1 MFTVLSGPLI
11 EGVAQFL
18 EFGAGR
24 VFEFVGRSRSMRFTA
39 FEFFGGLFGFFLGH
53 GIDDFHFKFVRQGS
67 FGKCGLPPSIV
78 FLEADVSLA
87 DNFPFMTEPATRQA
101 DSLPP
106 ELVAQID
113 ETVTHY
119 PVSAR
124 SASLPLLHLWQNHFG
139 YIDESGIDW
148 IARRLGLEPINILEL
163 VTFYP
168 WFRQTA
174 PGRTTIRVCR
184 TLSCAMAGS
193 HKVREALC
201 RAAGVNGEAE
211 HGHDVTSP
219 DGRYTIE
226 FVECLA
232 SCGTAPVALVGDRL
246 HEQIGVEEAPA
257 LLGATDE
264 TYRKTLRAAHPRE
277 QRLILKNVGR
287 EDYDTSLDCYLR
299 HGGYE
304 SLKKALQMEPAAI
317 TAEVKASNLRGR
329 GGAAFPTGVKWG
341 FIKRDDGKPHYLVV
355 NGDESEPG
363 TFKDRY
369 ILHED
374 PHQLL
379 EGMMI
384 AAWAL
389 NVNLSYIYIR
399 CEFPEAAR
407 LVEKAIAEAKA
418 AGYVGKNVL
427 GSGFDCDI
435 YVHQGAG
442 AYICGEETSL
452 LESLEGK
459 RPYPRIK
466 PPYFPAVFGLYNC
479 PTIVNN
485 VESLCHVKH
494 IISMGAEAFSRLG
507 SPGDGGTRTLCVS
520 GDVQNPGY
528 YELGCGRITIG
539 QLINDI
545 CGGLRPGRKLKA
557 IIPGG
562 SSAKVLKAGEKYTI
576 KRRTAEGTEET
587 AEVDLLDLVLDAST
601 LAAAGSMIGSAG
613 VMILDDSRD
622 MLWVLNNINDFYAH
636 ESCGQC
642 TPCREGSLW
651 MSKVTTRMLHGD
663 VKTTDA
669 KQLVGIADNIAGRTV
684 CAFGE
689 ACAWPTQSFVAK
701 FPEAFEPRT
710 AGTTN
715 GSNGH

>member
-1 MFTVLSGPLI
+1 
-11 EGVAQFL
+11 
-18 EFGAGR
+18 
-24 VFEFVGRSRSMRFTA
+24 
-39 FEFFGGLFGFFLGH
+39 
-53 GIDDFHFKFVRQGS
+53 
-67 FGKCGLPPSIV
+67 
-78 FLEADVSLA
+78 
-87 DNFPFMTEPATRQA
+87 MTDSAARHV

-106 ELVAQID
+106 ELVARVE
-113 ETVTHY
+113 ETIAHY
-119 PVSAR
+119 PVEKR
-124 SASLPLLHLWQNHFG
+124 SAAVPLLHLRQNHFG
-139 YIDESGIDW
+139 YIDDSGVNW
-148 IARRLGLEPINILEL
+148 IAAKLDLEPINILEL

-193 HKVREALC
+193 YEVHEELL
-201 RAAGVNGEAE
+201 RAAGAMDAPD
-211 HGHDVTSP
+211 HGHGVNSP
-219 DGRYTIE
+219 DGKYTIE

-232 SCGTAPVALVGDRL
+232 SCGSAPVALVDDKLVERLKPSEVPAVLHDADR
-246 HEQIGVEEAPA
+246 
-257 LLGATDE
+257 
-264 TYRKTLRAAHPRE
+264 TYRKTLRAPHSAEKRM
-277 QRLILKNVGR
+277 ILKNVGCD
-287 EDYDTSLDCYLR
+287 DYDASLACYLR

-304 SLKKALQMEPAAI
+304 SLKKALKMKPEDI
-317 TAEVKASNLRGR
+317 VAEVKASNLRGR
-329 GGAAFPTGVKWG
+329 GGAGFPTGVKWS
-341 FIKRDDGKPHYLVV
+341 FIKREDGKPHYLVV

-389 NVNLSYIYIR
+389 NIHLSYIYIR
-399 CEFPEAAR
+399 CEFPEAAHI
-407 LVEKAIAEAKA
+407 VEKAIEEAKA
-418 AGYVGKNVL
+418 AGFLGRNVC

-435 YVHQGAG
+435 FVHQGAG

-466 PPYFPAVFGLYNC
+466 PPFFPAVFGLYNC

-494 IISMGAEAFSRLG
+494 IIAMGAADFAKLG

-528 YELGCGRITIG
+528 YELGCGQVTVG

-545 CGGLRPGRKLKA
+545 CGGLKPGRQLKA

-562 SSAKVLKAGEKYTI
+562 SSAKVLRAGETYKM
-576 KRRTAEGTEET
+576 KRKGPDGSEITV
-587 AEVDLLDLVLDAST
+587 EVDLLDLVLDANS
-601 LAAAGSMIGSAG
+601 LASAGSMIGSAG

-622 MLWVLNNINDFYAH
+622 MVWVLNNLNDFYAH

-651 MSKVTTRMLHGD
+651 MSKVTTRMVRGD
-663 VKTTDA
+663 IKATDA
-669 KQLVGIADNIAGRTV
+669 DQLVGIADNIAGRTI

-701 FPEAFEPRT
+701 FREEFQPRP
-710 AGTTN
+710 AEL
-715 GSNGH
+715 